1 MLIALFSDIHANRE
15 ALTACLAHAKASGAE
30 HLVFLGDLV
39 GYSADPVWVVETVAE
54 LCAKGAVCVLG
65 NHDAAVL
72 KPDTHMNMTAAT
84 AINWTRGELQSA
96 HKDFLAGLELSLRED
111 DRLYVHASPK
121 NPASW
126 PYVASAEDAAI
137 ALSATTARIAFCG
150 HLHQQAL
157 FGVTATGK
165 LASFNPKTASP
176 VPLLKPRRWLVRL
189 GAVGQPRDHDPSA
202 AYCLFDTQ
210 TSEVRFIRVPYDVE
224 SAMAKIRAAGLPENL
239 ALRLAEGR

>member
-39 GYSADPVWVVETVAE
+39 GYGADPVWVVETVAE

-65 NHDAAVL
+65 NHDAAVF
-72 KPDTHMNMTAAT
+72 KPDGHMNMTAAT

-202 AYCLFDTQ
+202 AFCLFDTQ
-210 TSEVRFIRVPYDVE
+210 TSEIRFIRVPYDVE
-224 SAMAKIRAAGLPENL
+224 SAMAKIRAAGLPESL

>member
-39 GYSADPVWVVETVAE
+39 GYGADPVWVVETVAE

-202 AYCLFDTQ
+202 AFCLFDTQ
-210 TSEVRFIRVPYDVE
+210 TSEIRFVRVPYDVE
-224 SAMAKIRAAGLPENL
+224 SAMAKIRAAGLPESL